1 MGTPALQ
8 VRSNIVYNKM
18 PISKTAIIFIVFVLT
33 LSAFVAN
40 ISNLI
45 SVVEKTPVTYSSRRM
60 EDNEINADQREAT
73 KVTLG
78 KSSEHLMWFIQVC
91 IVK

>member
-1 MGTPALQ
+1 
-8 VRSNIVYNKM
+8 M
-18 PISKTAIIFIVFVLT
+18 PVSKTAIIFIVFVLT

-45 SVVEKTPVTYSSRRM
+45 SVVEKTPVTYSSRRT
-60 EDNEINADQREAT
+60 EDTETNAGQREAT

-78 KSSEHLMWFIQVC
+78 KSPERLMWFIQVC
-91 IVK
+91 IVN